1 MKASKLWYT
10 GHNISKG
17 SFIALFFV
25 AISFTF
31 MVVSSISFLM
41 SFSDISDTSNK
52 NSEKSINDVEKL
64 KTASNLLANLKS
76 ISDKGIEAKDFFGAF
91 EPGLESDIK
100 KEVDK
105 IVVKIDEVEKQ
116 KLTSDLTTAFSG
128 FKSAYDSF
136 KSSPSSSTAT
146 SCNTKLDELVFAL
159 KKEQDVITKTT
170 MQEKLLSVETTV
182 KDGKKTVDEQIAS
195 AKIQSYSLLMSI
207 SMMLISIFV
216 LFLIRSRLDRSK
228 SKAIAEINDIIQSG
242 NLIDV
247 SKKLHPYSEID
258 EFAEILNVVQ
268 VVLSAFLSAIRDTI
282 DTSHSTKNSVNSFVN
297 LFKTIEQNLAIVVK
311 TIDMSASN
319 GERIRNELQEA
330 LYDTETTTNS
340 ISSAADSNKEIS
352 KLIVSMNEVLKNIS
366 GKLDID
372 SNGLEE
378 TAKTSEGTKVIVD
391 ILADIA
397 DQTNLLALNAA
408 IEAARAGEHGRG
420 FAVVADE
427 VRKLAER
434 TQKALQ
440 EIKTTLDVTNE
451 SIHTIADS
459 ASVNSKGILKVS
471 QDFDSVSSKMQEI
484 TTIMTNGADMARKSQ
499 AVSSKL
505 VSDVGQ
511 ILTNIEEVKRVATNT
526 SNDVIKAD
534 EISKQVIVGLD
545 SQDSRL
551 SKFRT

>member
-1 MKASKLWYT
+1 
-10 GHNISKG
+10 
-17 SFIALFFV
+17 
-25 AISFTF
+25 
-31 MVVSSISFLM
+31 
-41 SFSDISDTSNK
+41 
-52 NSEKSINDVEKL
+52 
-64 KTASNLLANLKS
+64 
-76 ISDKGIEAKDFFGAF
+76 
-91 EPGLESDIK
+91 
-100 KEVDK
+100 
-105 IVVKIDEVEKQ
+105 
-116 KLTSDLTTAFSG
+116 
-128 FKSAYDSF
+128 
-136 KSSPSSSTAT
+136 
-146 SCNTKLDELVFAL
+146 
-159 KKEQDVITKTT
+159 
-170 MQEKLLSVETTV
+170 
-182 KDGKKTVDEQIAS
+182 
-195 AKIQSYSLLMSI
+195 
-207 SMMLISIFV
+207 
-216 LFLIRSRLDRSK
+216 
-228 SKAIAEINDIIQSG
+228 
-242 NLIDV
+242 
-247 SKKLHPYSEID
+247 
-258 EFAEILNVVQ
+258 
-268 VVLSAFLSAIRDTI
+268 
-282 DTSHSTKNSVNSFVN
+282 
-297 LFKTIEQNLAIVVK
+297 
-311 TIDMSASN
+311 
-319 GERIRNELQEA
+319 
-330 LYDTETTTNS
+330 
-340 ISSAADSNKEIS
+340 
-352 KLIVSMNEVLKNIS
+352 MNEVLKNIS